1 MYLVIRRQ
9 DGQEIHI
16 GNDIRIVLTECRN
29 GACKVLI
36 DAPKEVHVSRPDA
49 IRKEP
54 KPCE

>member
-36 DAPKEVHVSRPDA
+36 DAPKEIPISRPDA
-49 IRKEP
+49 NLKEP
-54 KPCE
+54 KQ